1 MKKALIIGGSGGL
14 SSVVAKTLLSR
25 DYKVWAVTRGK
36 RELPAGVIP
45 IKADRDDGA
54 GFCEAVLSQGTNWD
68 VVFDCIAM
76 NAEHAHQDLQVISKV
91 SERLI
96 VVSTDTVYD
105 SLHKKTPQ
113 TEDGIFIEHDSDSG
127 AIKYGYNKRQME
139 LAFLGY
145 V

>member
-25 DYKVWAVTRGK
+25 D
-36 RELPAGVIP
+36 
-45 IKADRDDGA
+45 
-54 GFCEAVLSQGTNWD
+54 S
-68 VVFDCIAM
+68 
-76 NAEHAHQDLQVISKV
+76 
-91 SERLI
+91 
-96 VVSTDTVYD
+96 VYD